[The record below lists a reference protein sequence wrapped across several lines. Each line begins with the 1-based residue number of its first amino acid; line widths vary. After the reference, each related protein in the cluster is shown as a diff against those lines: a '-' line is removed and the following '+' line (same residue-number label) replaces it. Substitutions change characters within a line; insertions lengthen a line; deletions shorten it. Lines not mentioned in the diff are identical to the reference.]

1 MTTGPLPLPPVPHP
15 LLTRHADPYIGAA
28 MARAF
33 AELHALE
40 GRRHAG
46 WAHRTQDTAVDRI
59 TASLEHVNE
68 LGPHSREALADAIAA
83 AAALTV
89 HAAALRDALLELA
102 GSLP

>member
-1 MTTGPLPLPPVPHP
+1 MTTTPGLPPVPHP

-33 AELHALE
+33 AELHALDDSRPYSG
-40 GRRHAG
+40 GRSTR
-46 WAHRTQDTAVDRI
+46 VDRL
-59 TASLEHVNE
+59 TANLEHVNE
-68 LGPHSREALADAIAA
+68 LGPRSREALADAIAA